1 MPTNKRR
8 SRHGNNPSGSQI
20 LKPSPAALTANNLKT
35 AVALATILP
44 NGNGTPL
51 TLKEQQQLDRN
62 AYLSTLTKDQ
72 LKVECRKRGQK
83 NTGTKAELVQQSF
96 LLLEFVDE
104 FLIDFW
110 LFSMIFRYCSLT
122 LVFFLYFRRATI

>member
-8 SRHGNNPSGSQI
+8 PRHGNNPSGLHVI
-20 LKPSPAALTANNLKT
+20 KPNPTALTANANNTKT
-35 AVALATILP
+35 AIALASVVP

-83 NTGTKAELVQQSF
+83 NTGTKAELVQQ
-96 LLLEFVDE
+96 
-104 FLIDFW
+104 I
-110 LFSMIFRYCSLT
+110 IIIY
-122 LVFFLYFRRATI
+122 

>member
-1 MPTNKRR
+1 MPATKRR
-8 SRHGNNPSGSQI
+8 SRHGNIPSGSQV
-20 LKPSPAALTANNLKT
+20 LKPNPAALTANNLKT
-35 AVALATILP
+35 AVALATVMP

-83 NTGTKAELVQQSF
+83 NTGTKAELVPTT
-96 LLLEFVDE
+96 
-104 FLIDFW
+104 I
-110 LFSMIFRYCSLT
+110 IFY
-122 LVFFLYFRRATI
+122 Y